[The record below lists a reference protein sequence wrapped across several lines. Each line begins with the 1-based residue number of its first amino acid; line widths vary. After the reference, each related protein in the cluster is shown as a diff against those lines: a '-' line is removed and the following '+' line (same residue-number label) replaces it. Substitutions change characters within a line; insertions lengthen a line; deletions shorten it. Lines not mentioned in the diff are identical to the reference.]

1 MDRLET
7 VSFNSMMAL
16 LGISAAMMTSAG
28 TFSPLLSPLILSL
41 ASLLSPVLCFI
52 AGMGILGG
60 NLHGALKNRAVA
72 VLAAGQSVGFIFGLL
87 SAGFLCSLERGWRY
101 IFVLQAAL
109 GMIFVLMAVVS
120 VPKDT
125 VKYDRELDWLG
136 VVLSTSGLVLFI
148 FALS

>member
-1 MDRLET
+1 
-7 VSFNSMMAL
+7 
-16 LGISAAMMTSAG
+16 
-28 TFSPLLSPLILSL
+28 
-41 ASLLSPVLCFI
+41 
-52 AGMGILGG
+52 MGIVGG
-60 NLHGALKNRAVA
+60 NLRGALKNRAVA

-120 VPKDT
+120 VPKD
-125 VKYDRELDWLG
+125 VFKCDRELDWLG
-136 VVLSTSGLVLFI
+136 VLLSTSGLVLFI

>member
-1 MDRLET
+1 
-7 VSFNSMMAL
+7 
-16 LGISAAMMTSAG
+16 
-28 TFSPLLSPLILSL
+28 
-41 ASLLSPVLCFI
+41 
-52 AGMGILGG
+52 MGILGG
-60 NLHGALKNRAVA
+60 NLRGTLKNRAVA

-120 VPKDT
+120 VPKDMI
-125 VKYDRELDWLG
+125 KYDRELDWIG

-148 FALS
+148 FALSWVSTIFLSKLRI